1 MTIRMTFIDATG
13 SDITGTEAAA
23 GYHFAD
29 FFSSDI
35 AEMEHEAAGDAETLN
50 QWLRSAYL
58 GPDVDGV
65 QVTWSAA

>member
-1 MTIRMTFIDATG
+1 MIRMTFTDANG
-13 SDITGTEAAA
+13 RDITGTEAVT
-23 GYHFAD
+23 GYRFAD

-35 AEMEHEAAGDAETLN
+35 AEMEHEAKGDAETLN

-65 QVTWSAA
+65 QVIWEAA